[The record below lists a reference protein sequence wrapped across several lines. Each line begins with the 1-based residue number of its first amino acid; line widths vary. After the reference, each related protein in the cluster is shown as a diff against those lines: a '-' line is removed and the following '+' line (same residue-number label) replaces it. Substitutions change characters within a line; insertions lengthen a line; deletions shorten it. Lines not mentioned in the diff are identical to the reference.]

1 MATIT
6 RKSILAEA
14 KRRAPDSP
22 KEVRDPSFGSHQG
35 QALILRRQP
44 ASTRH
49 RKGHMA
55 LYVQLRRGKRV
66 RVGVRLAGVVDGT
79 ITWGQVQH
87 AIKEAFDPE
96 TESTDPTKPQRWTLR
111 RYLDE
116 LYGPWVVERRRSG
129 QATLARL
136 HASCVPILGD
146 IELTALR
153 DEIED
158 WKSARLK
165 VVKPSTMNRDLATLK
180 AAIGQ
185 AVESWPLK
193 TGLKVNPLAGVRMVK
208 VPKKSTTVTRA
219 LTDKEQRN
227 LLHALDVH
235 DQELAD
241 SRGRANV
248 HRRTRRGG
256 VYPSLDGKLSQLT
269 VSVITAIDSGLRRRE
284 QFLLK
289 WCDIDFRAGHIRLDA
304 ENAKTFEE
312 RDVPMSKRLRDTL
325 NQWRAQRLEQGC
337 ARPEDHVFTNRHGQ
351 PLQNL
356 KKSFT
361 ALLKKAG
368 IPQRDKNGRVSW
380 RSLRNT
386 FATNVAKGADRD
398 VLRRLLGHAE
408 GSKVTD
414 KYISVEAKRLKN
426 AIAETLDAT

>member
-1 MATIT
+1 MTNIT
-6 RKSILAEA
+6 RKFILAEA
-14 KRRAPDSP
+14 KRLAPERP
-22 KEVRDPSFGSHQG
+22 KENRDASFGNHSG

-44 ASTRH
+44 PSSRH
-49 RKGHMA
+49 PKGHMS
-55 LYVQLRRGKRV
+55 LYAQLGRGKRAMV
-66 RVGVRLAGVVDGT
+66 RVRLSGVVDGT

-96 TESTDPTKPQRWTLR
+96 AESTDPTKPQRWTLR

-136 HASCVPILGD
+136 HASCVPMLGD

-153 DEIED
+153 DEIEG

-165 VVKPSTMNRDLATLK
+165 TVRPSTMNRDLATLK

-193 TGLKVNPLAGVRMVK
+193 TGLKVNPLAGVRMVA
-208 VPKKSTTVTRA
+208 VPKKSTTTTRA
-219 LTDKEQRN
+219 LTDKEQQKLITTLEKSGR
-227 LLHALDVH
+227 
-235 DQELAD
+235 D
-241 SRGRANV
+241 SAEARARTIE
-248 HRRTRRGG
+248 HRRTRQAASL
-256 VYPSLDGKLSQLT
+256 PSLDGKLSQLA
-269 VSVITAIDSGLRRRE
+269 VAVITAIDSGLRRRE
-284 QFLLK
+284 QFLLR
-289 WCDIDFRAGHIRLDA
+289 WCDIDFRAGYIRLDA

-312 RDVPMSKRLRDTL
+312 RDVPMSRRLRDTL
-325 NQWRAQRLEQGC
+325 NQWRTQRLEQGR

-361 ALLKKAG
+361 ALLHSAG
-368 IPQRDKNGRVSW
+368 IPQREKNGRVSW

-398 VLRRLLGHAE
+398 VLRQLLGHAE

-414 KYISVEAKRLKN
+414 RYITVEAKRLKE
-426 AIAETLDAT
+426 AIAETLDA